1 MNEWVAIGG
10 FISTAGIAVTGL
22 LFSIWATKR
31 MDSLH
36 NAYREAAL
44 VASSAKGEV
53 TQLRAAFADV
63 NGQLLDERKRHQDE
77 SQLLGAQLDQARAVF
92 AKTATPD
99 AIRDGL
105 TRQARAPLTPP
116 PAPKPLASD
125 HDVTTK
131 MPSPPVK
138 P

>member
-1 MNEWVAIGG
+1 MNEWLTVSG
-10 FISTAGIAVTGL
+10 FVSTAGVAVAAM
-22 LFSIWATKR
+22 LFAIWATKR

-53 TQLRAAFADV
+53 TQLRAAFTDV

-77 SQLLGAQLDQARAVF
+77 SQLLTGQLDQARAVF

-116 PAPKPLASD
+116 PAPKPASD
-125 HDVTTK
+125 HDATTK
-131 MPSPPVK
+131 MPTPPVK

>member
-1 MNEWVAIGG
+1 MNEWVAISG
-10 FISTAGIAVTGL
+10 FISTAGVALSAFLYAAWT
-22 LFSIWATKR
+22 TKKL
-31 MDSLH
+31 DTLH
-36 NAYREAAL
+36 DQLREAAL

-77 SQLLGAQLDQARAVF
+77 SQLLTGQLDQARAVF

-116 PAPKPLASD
+116 PAPKPASD
-125 HDVTTK
+125 HDATTK
-131 MPSPPVK
+131 MPTPPAK